1 MVRKAREYAFFK
13 RRIWNALSSIEFEEW
28 DSDVEEEPDLGL
40 LIDLEATVSFDDAHL
55 VQLAEK
61 KRDYLE
67 ASRQETVSDEEV
79 VKYLKKDI
87 ENSFD
92 IIFNRVGY
100 DVPPEG
106 LYKRINSTQWQQE
119 LTEEYYPIYK
129 DLLWSLTEDMDGIP
143 SVPEL
148 YRPFLFAVSESDE
161 HELPPEG
168 AVEDILTEHIDSMRV
183 EKQSRGSVSK
193 LKRELENKGVN
204 ARVAASVAQSMEEYL
219 KTDSELEELDSE

>member
-28 DSDVEEEPDLGL
+28 DSDVEEEPEFGL
-40 LIDLEATVSFDDAHL
+40 LIDLEATVSFDDTHL
-55 VQLAEK
+55 VKLAEK

-79 VKYLKKDI
+79 VEYLTKDI

-92 IIFNRVGY
+92 IILNRVGY

-106 LYKRINSTQWQQE
+106 LYKRINSTQWEQE
-119 LTEEYYPIYK
+119 FTEEYYPIYK
-129 DLLWSLTEDMDGIP
+129 DLLWDLTEDMEGIP

-168 AVEDILTEHIDSMRV
+168 AVENILTEHLDSMRV
-183 EKQSRGSVSK
+183 EKQSRIGVSK
-193 LKRELENKGVN
+193 LKKGLENKGVN